1 MGIALGVATIIHDG
15 INVSLDTSF
24 LTCNAAS
31 TVFLRMTDVHK
42 AAFQYG
48 G

>member
-1 MGIALGVATIIHDG
+1 MGIELGVATIIHDG
-15 INVSLDTSF
+15 INVSLEHVIPHVQCGF
-24 LTCNAAS
+24 QC
-31 TVFLRMTDVHK
+31 FLRMTDVHT